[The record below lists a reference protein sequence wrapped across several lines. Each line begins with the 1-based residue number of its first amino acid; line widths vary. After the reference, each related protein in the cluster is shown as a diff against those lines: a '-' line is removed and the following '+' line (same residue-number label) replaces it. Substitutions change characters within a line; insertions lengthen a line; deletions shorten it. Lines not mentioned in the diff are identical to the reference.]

1 LVGCGKDEFSELADA
16 NGVYRMNWSRR
27 RGGIRLISGDMSE
40 EFEPKSEP
48 SLDRVEGGERPG
60 PGAFLIRRPGPV
72 WLWSLS
78 SGGREESEPARA
90 GGTYN
95 LSGMCGGVAGPPIS
109 RARWFGAVQRECSA
123 RLFLR
128 KWFIENKPHY
138 PTKGYAPH
146 SGRGRKPRFFS
157 SFFAKVV
164 Y

>member
-1 LVGCGKDEFSELADA
+1 MVGCGKDEFSELADA
-16 NGVYRMNWSRR
+16 NGVYRMNRSRR

-109 RARWFGAVQRECSA
+109 RGGLGLFSERDQVKALFFWPEVRE
-123 RLFLR
+123 
-128 KWFIENKPHY
+128 FIKD
-138 PTKGYAPH
+138 
-146 SGRGRKPRFFS
+146 
-157 SFFAKVV
+157 AKVV